1 MNQKNLILVGG
12 GGHCK
17 SVIDVAESAGYNIL
31 GILDMP
37 EEVGK
42 SVLNYKVIG
51 TDDEIPQYTDV
62 AEFIITVGFIKNP
75 AIRIRLFNRIKD
87 AGGKLATIIASTAH
101 VSRYAAVGEGS
112 VIMHQ
117 AVVNAG
123 ANIGENC
130 IINTFCNI
138 EHDAMI
144 GDQCH
149 ISTGTMVNGDCKVG
163 ERVFIG
169 SQSVLANGI
178 TVGEDIIVG
187 AGSVLRKSITEKGV
201 YAGNPAILKVK
212 SK

>member
-1 MNQKNLILVGG
+1 MNQKNLILIGG

-17 SVIDVAESAGYNIL
+17 SVIDVAELAGYNIL

-37 EEVGK
+37 EDVGK
-42 SVLNYKVIG
+42 SVLDYKVIG
-51 TDDEIPQYTDV
+51 TDDDIPQYADNT
-62 AEFIITVGFIKNP
+62 EFIITVGFIKNP
-75 AIRIRLFNRIKD
+75 AIRVRIFNKVKE
-87 AGGKLATIIASTAH
+87 AGGKLATLVASTAH
-101 VSRYAAVGEGS
+101 VSPYATLGEGT
-112 VIMHQ
+112 VVMHQ

-123 ANIGENC
+123 AQVGANC

-138 EHDAMI
+138 EHDALI
-144 GDQCH
+144 GNQCH

-178 TVGEDIIVG
+178 TVGNDIIIG
-187 AGSVLRKSITEKGV
+187 AGSVVCKSLSEKGV
-201 YAGNPAILKVK
+201 YAGNPTILKIK